1 MVPRT
6 LPGLERRKHSTISP
20 RPVIHTHTHTH
31 TLSRGVYA
39 GIPAWT
45 GGRHFLGMANP
56 VPQPNQGDA
65 VGCDGQRL
73 QESKQAP
80 GMEDVSLRPQGRVSL
95 QCPRDMAAP
104 QRLGVGGWGQV
115 SLFFLQASQR

>member
-1 MVPRT
+1 MRAPKWSPD
-6 LPGLERRKHSTISP
+6 LFSDLERRKHSTISHP
-20 RPVIHTHTHTH
+20 TPPHNTTH
-31 TLSRGVYA
+31 TLSRGGYA

-56 VPQPNQGDA
+56 VPQPNRGAA

-80 GMEDVSLRPQGRVSL
+80 GVENVSLRP
-95 QCPRDMAAP
+95 
-104 QRLGVGGWGQV
+104 
-115 SLFFLQASQR
+115 

>member
-1 MVPRT
+1 MEGALDHWTGHFPSEELVGGEGPQVVPD
-6 LPGLERRKHSTISP
+6 LERRKHSTVP
-20 RPVIHTHTHTH
+20 LPPTTTTWV
-31 TLSRGVYA
+31 VYA

-56 VPQPNQGDA
+56 VPQPNRGAA

-80 GMEDVSLRPQGRVSL
+80 GAGDMFPSYPGQG
-95 QCPRDMAAP
+95 CPLEM
-104 QRLGVGGWGQV
+104 GGG
-115 SLFFLQASQR
+115 LPQASQ